1 MGACVS
7 TSNKK
12 SSTRKRLRSR
22 KCHGRVSASSIPGT
36 PKGKSGRNGNCTTD
50 FALSELHVETA
61 GTSRHISEVS
71 NLTFHL
77 TQLQWHH
84 TQMNAN
90 GLCQEEAWFDSV
102 SILESD
108 SDDDFSSVHGD
119 VFPIVSNSIGAQ
131 MLQYENASKFVDAI
145 CKFEDFCDKSP
156 RHLAVDQFAKRDGVD
171 YSKGVDGFK
180 ILIPHGRKRVVDSNG
195 SLKDFKDDRHEVGE
209 KSHRIVPSVGFNDRN
224 QHVPSASPPSQKRKS
239 AIIKLSY
246 KRQSYDGDETT
257 EFCASKRYL
266 YHPRGGLSV
275 PCSPGEDLTPGCWSI
290 IEPSTFNLRGESYF
304 RDKKKAPAPNH
315 VVYHPIGVDLFTCPR
330 KIHHI
335 AQHIELPFVKAHEK
349 LPSILI
355 VNIQLPTYPA
365 AMFLGDSDG
374 EGMSLVSYFKLSEDY
389 ENELSAHF
397 QDSVVKFIND
407 ETERIK
413 GFAMDSTI
421 PYRERLKIIA
431 GIVNPEDLHLNS
443 AEKKLV
449 HAYNEKPV
457 LSRPQHSFYRGPN
470 YFEID
475 LDVHRFSY
483 ISRKGLEA
491 FRERLKNGIIDWGLT
506 IQAQKQEEL
515 PEQVLCCLRL
525 NKIDFVDHGQIPT
538 IVRLED

>member
-1 MGACVS
+1 M
-7 TSNKK
+7 
-12 SSTRKRLRSR
+12 TRKRLRSR
-22 KCHGRVSASSIPGT
+22 KCHGRVSTSSIPGT
-36 PKGKSGRNGNCTTD
+36 PKGKSGRNGNCMTD

-61 GTSRHISEVS
+61 GTSRRISEVS

-84 TQMNAN
+84 SQVHGNGVLIGCPIFTLRVGEFIDCLLKSVLA
-90 GLCQEEAWFDSV
+90 GLCQEEAWFDSA

-131 MLQYENASKFVDAI
+131 MLQYENASRFVDAM
-145 CKFEDFCDKSP
+145 CKLEEFCDASP
-156 RHLAVDQFAKRDGVD
+156 RHLAVDQFVKRDGTD
-171 YSKGVDGFK
+171 DSKEAVGFK
-180 ILIPHGRKRVVDSNG
+180 AMNPQGRKRPVESYG
-195 SLKDFKDDRHEVGE
+195 SLKDFKDDKHDVGE
-209 KSHRIVPSVGFNDRN
+209 KSNRIDKK
-224 QHVPSASPPSQKRKS
+224 QHIPSASPPCQKRKS
-239 AIIKLSY
+239 AVIRLAY
-246 KRQSYDGDETT
+246 KRKSCDGDETT

-266 YHPRGGLSV
+266 YHPRAGLSV
-275 PCSPGEDLTPGCWSI
+275 PCSSWEKPTPGCWSVI
-290 IEPSTFNLRGESYF
+290 Y
-304 RDKKKAPAPNH
+304 
-315 VVYHPIGVDLFTCPR
+315 LFAQH

-349 LPSILI
+349 LPSLLI

-374 EGMSLVSYFKLSEDY
+374 EGMSLVSYFKLSDDY
-389 ENELSAHF
+389 ENEISAHF
-397 QDSVVKFIND
+397 QDSIAKFIDD

-431 GIVNPEDLHLNS
+431 GIVNPEDLHLSS

-491 FRERLKNGIIDWGLT
+491 FRERLKHGVIDFGLT

-515 PEQVLCCLRL
+515 PEQILCCLRL

-538 IVRLED
+538 IVTLED